1 MLSTEPASFLELAP
15 PAAKSLVVDDEF
27 YVHWAI
33 KNDSAGAV
41 TAAFQI
47 AIVLDGQVVQTFPLA
62 ALGPQAVRMLLSV
75 PMTVSKAGAHTI
87 DLIVDFDDRV
97 QESNEQDNVKSVIL
111 LWQVPTPTPTT
122 TPTPSATPT
131 ATGTVTPT
139 GTPSPTPTA
148 TGTATPTIPPTITPT
163 PTQAAA
169 AAPPTATPLPA
180 AATPVPATTTP
191 LPPTST
197 PTPTATPL
205 PPQGLPVWWPAITKT
220 WNGSNSNTWSSAGN
234 WSPSG
239 APSTADSVL
248 VPSSATTQ
256 PVLKA
261 NASTKHLF
269 VELGASVNSGVFTL
283 TASGHV
289 DGVGAITG
297 TGTLVMTGSDVTLA
311 GTVPNLT
318 VAGSFKLERDVTA
331 TGNVTINVNKRV
343 TVNGHTFTVGGNFT
357 VNNNTCSSCTHLV
370 MTNAADVLTVDG
382 NATFGGRNNLTAGT
396 INLKGNLTQIHYTQA
411 LKPTGTKFVFNGSA
425 AQSVNFLGP
434 SASNSF
440 LKDVTV
446 SNTVGVTFTSDVYI
460 TGKLT
465 IGAGGVLTQGAGIET
480 YYTTALPS
488 TTAGTY
494 NVANTF
500 VSGSITMTESLTL
513 SNADLTILASQS
525 LTLNGFA
532 LTVDG
537 DFTVGN
543 TTCSSCTHLVMTK
556 AADVLTVNGDA
567 AFGGRNNLAAGTINL
582 KGNLTQTHYT
592 QALKPTGTKFVFN
605 GSGAQ
610 TVSFLAPS
618 TSNSFLKDVS
628 IENSSTDG
636 VTFGDVQV
644 TGTLTMG
651 ATNLLKQAA
660 GTKTSY
666 SAFLPVIAV
675 GNASALNINVNG
687 AVIMTADLVL
697 PNPGNHVV
705 IEAGKSLTLN
715 GHTLTIG
722 GNFTVNNNTC
732 SSCTHLVMTNPAD
745 ILTVDGNATFG
756 GRNNLTAGTINL
768 KGNLTQI
775 HYTQALKPTGTK
787 FVFNGSAAQSVNFLG
802 PSASDSFLK
811 DVTVSNTVGV
821 TFTSDVYITGKLTIG
836 AGGVLTQ
843 GAGIETY
850 YTTALPSTTAGTYNV
865 ANTFVS
871 GSITMTES
879 LTLSNADLTI
889 LASQSL
895 TVDGDFTVGNT
906 TCSSCTHLVMT
917 KAADVLTVNG
927 NATFGGRN
935 NLAAGTINLK
945 GNLTQ
950 THYTQALKPT
960 GTKFVFNG
968 SGAQTVSFAD
978 PGTSNSFLKEVTIDN
993 TVGVTLLST
1002 VFITG
1007 QLGSTAG
1014 STGKLIGGGNQ
1025 LFVSGGL
1032 NADGLVL
1039 DNVLLDVSGG
1049 VITKF
1054 DNITL
1059 QNYSPAATQFT
1070 ITPPD
1075 GAFTFNNL
1083 KFSVTPTTGLYV
1095 KAVGSVTINLPGSS
1109 PADGSA
1115 FTATEGG
1122 AVVNW

>member
-148 TGTATPTIPPTITPT
+148 TGTATPTITPTIT

-343 TVNGHTFTVGGNFT
+343 TVNGHTFTVSGNFT

-556 AADVLTVNGDA
+556 AADVLTVNG
-567 AFGGRNNLAAGTINL
+567 
-582 KGNLTQTHYT
+582 
-592 QALKPTGTKFVFN
+592 
-605 GSGAQ
+605 
-610 TVSFLAPS
+610 
-618 TSNSFLKDVS
+618 
-628 IENSSTDG
+628 
-636 VTFGDVQV
+636 
-644 TGTLTMG
+644 
-651 ATNLLKQAA
+651 
-660 GTKTSY
+660 
-666 SAFLPVIAV
+666 
-675 GNASALNINVNG
+675 
-687 AVIMTADLVL
+687 
-697 PNPGNHVV
+697 
-705 IEAGKSLTLN
+705 
-715 GHTLTIG
+715 
-722 GNFTVNNNTC
+722 
-732 SSCTHLVMTNPAD
+732 
-745 ILTVDGNATFG
+745 
-756 GRNNLTAGTINL
+756 
-768 KGNLTQI
+768 
-775 HYTQALKPTGTK
+775 
-787 FVFNGSAAQSVNFLG
+787 
-802 PSASDSFLK
+802 
-811 DVTVSNTVGV
+811 
-821 TFTSDVYITGKLTIG
+821 
-836 AGGVLTQ
+836 
-843 GAGIETY
+843 
-850 YTTALPSTTAGTYNV
+850 
-865 ANTFVS
+865 
-871 GSITMTES
+871 
-879 LTLSNADLTI
+879 
-889 LASQSL
+889 
-895 TVDGDFTVGNT
+895 
-906 TCSSCTHLVMT
+906 
-917 KAADVLTVNG
+917 

-1083 KFSVTPTTGLYV
+1083 TFSVTPTTGLYV